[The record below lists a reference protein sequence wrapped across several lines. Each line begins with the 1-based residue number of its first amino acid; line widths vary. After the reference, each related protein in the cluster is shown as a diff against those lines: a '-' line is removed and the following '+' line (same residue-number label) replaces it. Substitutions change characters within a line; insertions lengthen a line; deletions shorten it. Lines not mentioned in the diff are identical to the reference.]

1 MSDRFTNKTYVGS
14 GAMAT
19 VYRAWDSVMQRDVAL
34 KEIASELQDNTDVRD
49 LLLNE
54 ARKIAKIKHPNVVQI
69 YDVTYDD
76 NIPTIVQ
83 EYVGGGSLASAIG
96 SGTASVD
103 VTLGVLEDVFSGLD
117 AIHSSGLIH
126 RDIKPDNLLNGDG
139 TWKLVDFGVAMQGDE
154 DVIPFVGSKYAAPEI
169 LLAPNTIS
177 EKCDFYST
185 GVMAME
191 LLLGAA
197 AFERVA
203 REVTAKSTGSQGPE
217 SPNAFWQKW
226 SYSKLAWPRLDEIDS
241 KFSAPLS
248 EFIAR
253 LVAQNPDERPADA
266 GEILG
271 VLADLREAERQI
283 LSAPT
288 LPIGGAAV
296 KTEEGDE
303 KPAKRKQP
311 LWFKAV
317 AVVLVLA
324 LGGIGALLLMPK
336 KGPPPLLINN
346 STEASQY
353 VSSALADVLPGM
365 AASIVGAESQSGITT
380 MKIGSEVVFEL
391 SVDQP
396 GELALIHL
404 SADNILSFIYPAPGG
419 AAPTLVPGEL
429 NTIASDLRLEVS
441 EPAGTEYWILL
452 NLTAAFDM
460 PDNIP
465 LIPVDDWAQA
475 YEIQP
480 DPAFSGRLMRWLSQ
494 RALVG
499 WTVLEVNVIPSAS
512 VTSPEGNEE
521 S

>member
-197 AFERVA
+197 AFEQVA

-226 SYSKLAWPRLDEIDS
+226 SYSKLAWPRLDEIDN

-253 LVAQNPDERPADA
+253 LVAQNPEERPSDA
-266 GEILG
+266 AEILA

-296 KTEEGDE
+296 KAEDGDD
-303 KPAKRKQP
+303 KPAKE
-311 LWFKAV
+311 
-317 AVVLVLA
+317 
-324 LGGIGALLLMPK
+324 
-336 KGPPPLLINN
+336 N
-346 STEASQY
+346 SRC
-353 VSSALADVLPGM
+353 G
-365 AASIVGAESQSGITT
+365 
-380 MKIGSEVVFEL
+380 
-391 SVDQP
+391 
-396 GELALIHL
+396 
-404 SADNILSFIYPAPGG
+404 
-419 AAPTLVPGEL
+419 
-429 NTIASDLRLEVS
+429 LR
-441 EPAGTEYWILL
+441 
-452 NLTAAFDM
+452 
-460 PDNIP
+460 
-465 LIPVDDWAQA
+465 
-475 YEIQP
+475 
-480 DPAFSGRLMRWLSQ
+480 RWLSYWCLPWV
-494 RALVG
+494 ALVHCC
-499 WTVLEVNVIPSAS
+499 
-512 VTSPEGNEE
+512 
-521 S
+521 